1 MIYLKKHI
9 LEKEN
14 KVVNEQIN
22 VSLNDGLKLKP
33 RNLDKYDVPNVD
45 TIMFFNKS
53 FIEKILHKKLVRK
66 LNYYLKY
73 ILELLNDDSAS
84 GDTIREA
91 LNDLTRYK
99 SIVEYKY
106 QQYLDEKFLEQFMH
120 QMDTLEKELKMRLLY
135 QSFYDEP
142 EETKGKSR

>member
-106 QQYLDEKFLEQFMH
+106 QQYLDEKFLEQFMR